1 MLLAASAGGLAGA
14 LTGSGVLVDA
24 EGRVIGITTATD

>member
-14 LTGSGVLVDA
+14 LIGSGVLVDA
-24 EGRVIGITTATD
+24 EGRVMGTTTGIE